1 MKNKI
6 RPLAVL
12 AGARTP
18 FCKAFTDLQS
28 LSAVQ
33 LGVQSLQG
41 ALTKA
46 GLSAADLDEVIFG
59 NVSGQPDSA
68 NLARVISL
76 RGGVPEDRIAHT
88 VNRNCAS
95 GMESI
100 IAAWHSL
107 AHQSL
112 RPDSDGNDLKPRL
125 IAAGGTESMSNIPMF
140 YRQEG
145 KELWMRLARSKTIGQ
160 KLRVLAS
167 ARPYMFKPVVGIEL
181 GLTDPVSQMNM
192 GQTAEL
198 LAKEFG
204 ISRGEQDDFALTS
217 HQRAAEAA
225 ERCFLSGEI
234 VPIEDDQASSDRS
247 GEGSKK
253 AIRMDNGPRAN
264 QTVQQLKKLKPLF
277 KRDSGTVTA
286 GNSCPLT
293 DGAATLILAD
303 ALSIR
308 SHHQSAQETLS
319 FANPLGYVVDY
330 EIAGCDPRRMGL
342 GPVFAIANLLKRTGM
357 KISDFD
363 RIEINEAFAAQVLAC
378 SRAMESKS
386 FCSQHFG
393 LHQPIGS
400 LDFQRT
406 NVNGGAIALGHP
418 VGTTGTRLVL
428 TLLRQLRAAGLR
440 RGLATLCVGG
450 GQGVAMVVETVLERE
465 NV

>member
-28 LSAVQ
+28 FSAVQ
-33 LGVQSLQG
+33 LGVQSLRG

-46 GLSAADLDEVIFG
+46 GLSASDLDEVIFG

-107 AHQSL
+107 AHKAMHQ
-112 RPDSDGNDLKPRL
+112 DGDGNDSKPRL

-140 YRQEG
+140 YRREG
-145 KELWMRLARSKTIGQ
+145 KDFWMRLARSKTIGQ
-160 KLRVLAS
+160 KLKALVS
-167 ARPYMFKPVVGIEL
+167 ARPHMFKPVVGIEL

-198 LAKEFG
+198 LASDFDL
-204 ISRGEQDDFALTS
+204 SRSEQDDFALTS
-217 HQRAAEAA
+217 HKRAAAAA

-234 VPIEDDQASSDRS
+234 VPIEDNQDAGKLPADGSS
-247 GEGSKK
+247 K
-253 AIRMDNGPRAN
+253 AIRLDNGPRAS
-264 QTVQQLKKLKPLF
+264 QSIQQLEKLRPLF
-277 KRDSGTVTA
+277 KRESGTVTA

-303 ALSIR
+303 AMSIR
-308 SHHQSAQETLS
+308 SHNRVATGDATFEK
-319 FANPLGYVVDY
+319 PLGYLVDY

-357 KISDFD
+357 KMSDFD

-386 FCSQHFG
+386 FC
-393 LHQPIGS
+393 
-400 LDFQRT
+400 
-406 NVNGGAIALGHP
+406 N
-418 VGTTGTRLVL
+418 
-428 TLLRQLRAAGLR
+428 
-440 RGLATLCVGG
+440 
-450 GQGVAMVVETVLERE
+450 
-465 NV
+465 